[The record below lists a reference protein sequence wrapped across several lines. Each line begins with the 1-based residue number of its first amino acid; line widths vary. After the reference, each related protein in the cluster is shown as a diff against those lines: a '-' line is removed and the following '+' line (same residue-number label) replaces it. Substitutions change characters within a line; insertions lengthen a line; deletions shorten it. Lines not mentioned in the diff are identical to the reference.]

1 MLKIENINV
10 SYGEV
15 QVLHNVSLDVEE
27 GEIVALIGANA
38 AGKTTTIKTISG
50 LLKPTAGKITF
61 NGTNI
66 AGLSTSKIV
75 ELGIVQVPEGRLL
88 FPEMSVLENLELG
101 AYTPQARKVRHE
113 TIKTV
118 FQLFPILEKRSQQLA
133 GSLSGGEQQMCALG
147 RGLMAKPKLLMVDE
161 TSLGLSPIMAKTVF
175 ESIKQINK
183 TVGMTILLVEQN
195 VHWSLRLAGRCF
207 VLENGKVVLNGPSKE
222 LKENPHLQKA
232 YLGM

>member
-1 MLKIENINV
+1 LLKIENINV